1 MQKLICFQYFIT
13 LVVFFWI
20 GLFMS
25 AKWLFLEFQ
34 RFTNWLIYWDQKN
47 ISRRYVKR
55 VFDRASYGLFY
66 WNENF
71 DQRKCRNF
79 ISSSDLEICWFTGT
93 KIVMPERNYGRSY
106 KVSFHMVFVSEMRI
120 SMTIT
125 FISTFQ
131 FFLKISS
138 LVCDESFVK

>member
-1 MQKLICFQYFIT
+1 MWKLIFFQYFIT

-55 VFDRASYGLFY
+55 VFDRASYGLFF

-79 ISSSDLEICWFTGT
+79 ISSS
-93 KIVMPERNYGRSY
+93 ER
-106 KVSFHMVFVSEMRI
+106 
-120 SMTIT
+120 
-125 FISTFQ
+125 
-131 FFLKISS
+131 FLKVFSF
-138 LVCDESFVK
+138 VCDEASKNEYFVKYTLLWYVGQWFSCLKFEWEFCLKLN